1 MVALPSAH
9 GTGRA
14 GIDPGARKRLAARF
28 GSGVEAWFGEL
39 PGVLAVV
46 ARWQLESGPAI
57 PRERAGPLRAPDSRR
72 TACRADGQ
80 PDRACRAFEA
90 AAPGAGTRTGTRGAP
105 GRFR

>member
-46 ARWQLESGPAI
+46 AGGSLSPA
-57 PRERAGPLRAPDSRR
+57 RRSRGSVP
-72 TACRADGQ
+72 ALFGCRIADGQ
-80 PDRACRAFEA
+80 RAVLTASPTAHAGRSRLPRR
-90 AAPGAGTRTGTRGAP
+90 APGTPLAP
-105 GRFR
+105 PR